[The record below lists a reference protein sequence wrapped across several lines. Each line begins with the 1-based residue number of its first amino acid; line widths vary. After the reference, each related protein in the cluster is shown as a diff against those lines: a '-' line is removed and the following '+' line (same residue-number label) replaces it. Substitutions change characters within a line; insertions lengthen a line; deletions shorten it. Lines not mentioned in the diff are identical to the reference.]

1 MSFFFFKKI
10 KAKNWKKKKNEYI
23 PKSALVTF
31 IYRLFFLFIFIRS
44 DLPNY
49 KWRFFSTPNKVEAPK
64 LIIIRI
70 I

>member
-1 MSFFFFKKI
+1 MSFFFWKTLRQKI
-10 KAKNWKKKKNEYI
+10 GKKKNEYI